1 MFGLLDSEW
10 FQRHKWEETAH
21 LRDVQVDYDTARMN
35 TLISEYNRIKQMKN
49 KDYLTT
55 KVEKY
60 YEIIFEDPEIFDDE
74 ISMTFILFY
83 LRELY
88 NGLSAVDDNTTLF
101 YIALDSNKLLIQA
114 GRNTRKV
121 KEILL
126 SIFRVNCT

>member
-10 FQRHKWEETAH
+10 LQRHKWEETAH
-21 LRDVQVDYDTARMN
+21 LRDVQVDYDTMRMN

-74 ISMTFILFY
+74 ISMTFILYY

-88 NGLSAVDDNTTLF
+88 NGRSVVDDNTTLF

-114 GRNTRKV
+114 GRNNRKV

-126 SIFRVNCT
+126 SIFHVNYT